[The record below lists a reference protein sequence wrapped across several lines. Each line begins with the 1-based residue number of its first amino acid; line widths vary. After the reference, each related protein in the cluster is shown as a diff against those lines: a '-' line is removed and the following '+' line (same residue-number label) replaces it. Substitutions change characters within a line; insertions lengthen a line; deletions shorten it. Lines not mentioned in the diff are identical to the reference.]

1 MAQAEA
7 WKSACTFPLEMST
20 CPGSCH
26 EKTLRLASQRNV
38 RCVGG
43 PRGPSQDSSGPARPQ
58 QPSPWIPRHRRPLL
72 RSLEPSPDR
81 QTCSLSQRLVRS
93 RKWLL
98 VSAIKSWGSWLCV
111 DANWSGWFWV
121 MALIPKSSDDPA
133 WRGEAAA
140 PRWGVTVG
148 TGGARSEQRVGLRAR
163 VGQP

>member
-20 CPGSCH
+20 YPGSCH
-26 EKTLRLASQRNV
+26 EKTPRLASQSHV

-58 QPSPWIPRHRRPLL
+58 QPSPWIPRHRWPLL

-81 QTCSLSQRLVRS
+81 QTCSLSHRLVRS

-98 VSAIKSWGSWLCV
+98 VSAIKFWGSLLCIN
-111 DANWSGWFWV
+111 ANWIGWFWAMV
-121 MALIPKSSDDPA
+121 LISKSLDDA
-133 WRGEAAA
+133 TWTGEAVA
-140 PRWGVTVG
+140 PRWDVTVWVPG
-148 TGGARSEQRVGLRAR
+148 EPVQSRG
-163 VGQP
+163 